1 VAVIDQNLSFGA
13 GGVLHGELAAALY
26 GQADAPP
33 VLASFIGG
41 LGGRDIPPEEFYEI
55 ARTIRDAAAR
65 GETPSPR
72 LLYTESELRETRK
85 LQAIARVERAE
96 LGGEA

>member
-1 VAVIDQNLSFGA
+1 MKRRQ
-13 GGVLHGELAAALY
+13 
-26 GQADAPP
+26 
-33 VLASFIGG
+33 GG
-41 LGGRDIPPEEFYEI
+41 LKKIRVGLFLTGVMLLDLEDPTRVIARAPDFILEPEEFYEI
-55 ARTIRDAAAR
+55 ARTIRGAAAR

-85 LQAIARVERAE
+85 LQVIARVERAE